1 MKELDPH
8 IVAIFQKYLD
18 GKHTA
23 QELDV
28 LLAHFGLPG
37 ESDNL
42 KGLIEQQFEKAKP
55 SPIDETELKDM
66 VAEMHVNIHKAINPT
81 EKNNRYKWW
90 YAAASIFL
98 VISIGAF
105 AYQYLHDINPNS
117 TLVSKYGD
125 DVLPGKNKA
134 YITLSDG
141 SHYELK
147 EDAEGLTIKDGNIQY
162 TDGSSIVSNVA
173 VPIATIHT
181 PNGGQYRMTLADGTK
196 VILNSASAFTYPTQ
210 FNSDKRE
217 VTLDGEAYF
226 EVTKNNKMPFI
237 VKGEQEEIVVLGTKF
252 NASFYKG
259 EQATTTL
266 VEGKVQLNL
275 ENGQNAVLSPG
286 DQAVSNNEK
295 ISVQQV
301 YTQDYLSW
309 INNQFVFNNSS
320 LENVFA
326 QLERWYDIQFDFPK
340 ELAQKKIYAEI
351 SRDTK
356 LSEVLATLEEVV
368 NLKFTISGRRVLVRK

>member
-8 IVAIFQKYLD
+8 ITQIFQKYLV

-42 KGLIEQQFEKAKP
+42 KALIEQQFEKEKP
-55 SPIDETELKDM
+55 SSIDEEELNDM
-66 VAEMHVNIHKAINPT
+66 VAEMEVNIQKAINPPV
-81 EKNNRYKWW
+81 KIKRFKWW
-90 YAAASIFL
+90 YVAASIFL
-98 VISIGAF
+98 IFSIGTF
-105 AYQYLHDINPNS
+105 AYLYLRDINPNS

-141 SHYELK
+141 SHYDLK
-147 EDAEGLTIKDGNIQY
+147 ENAEGLTIKDGNIQY

-173 VPIATIHT
+173 VPSATIHT
-181 PNGGQYRMTLADGTK
+181 PNGGQYRLILADGTK
-196 VILNSASAFTYPTQ
+196 VILNSASAFTYPTR
-210 FNSDKRE
+210 FDTERRE

-226 EVTKNNKMPFI
+226 EVAKNLNKPFI
-237 VKGEQEEIVVLGTKF
+237 VKGTKQSIEVLGTKF

-259 EQATTTL
+259 DQTVTTL
-266 VEGKVQLNL
+266 VEGKVRIDA
-275 ENGQNAVLSPG
+275 ENGQQAVLNPG
-286 DQAVSNNEK
+286 DHAVYLNNK
-295 ISVQQV
+295 IIIEQV
-301 YTQDYLSW
+301 SAQDYISW
-309 INNQFVFNNSS
+309 INNQFVFNDSS
-320 LENVFA
+320 LKDVFA
-326 QLERWYDIQFDFPK
+326 QLERWYDIQIDFPK
-340 ELAQKKIYAEI
+340 EVAQKRLYAEI

-356 LSEVLATLEEVV
+356 LSEVLETLEEVAH
-368 NLKFTISGRRVLVRK
+368 LKFTISGRRVVVRN